1 MRSEEMSVG
10 KVTFQP
16 RETIRDQHFGPFAF
30 FSQRVDT
37 LWMLCVLAASFSV
50 IYFWPT
56 SADLLLTFLVP
67 PISFLLTNQMI
78 YSRTK

>member
-1 MRSEEMSVG
+1 MSAKSRFSLV
-10 KVTFQP
+10 KRFVTN
-16 RETIRDQHFGPFAF
+16 ILGLLHF

-67 PISFLLTNQMI
+67 PISFWLTNQMI